1 MHESHSRLPP
11 LRIPM
16 SYLVPATLV
25 AAFTSLG
32 RATSRAI
39 RKGAVLL
46 FSIVVLLDGG
56 AATTPAPTPTATLTP
71 TPSTTPAQGF
81 GIGCVYMIPALHV
94 GDPDHDLKNKPCWTN
109 SHFPV
114 VLLRETWGRLEQTK
128 GNRDWSFFDKG
139 VELAREHGK
148 KFAVV
153 VAAGYT
159 SPSWIF
165 DSPTNAYAFPVQT
178 RHGKL
183 NMPLPWDSKF
193 QAAWSDTVHALG
205 SRYGND
211 PLCVYANISGVGR
224 VHESTFVRAQ
234 EDIDACNAKASS
246 DGFSSC
252 MDAWTAGA
260 KWITD
265 MFHDAFPNKPFL
277 FIGAIPSPKQDG
289 LDALNNV
296 IDWAAAKY
304 PNFGFANEGLWPGNN
319 YPRADSP
326 GTLQIKKLSAAGHPT
341 MYQFHK
347 PVRTVAEMKTSLD
360 KGIANG
366 ARGIEIFPGNCNQ
379 SEMWPLFDDANT
391 RMLAGGD
398 KLKAKV
404 KAK

>member
-16 SYLVPATLV
+16 SYLVSATLV

-56 AATTPAPTPTATLTP
+56 AAATPAPTPTATLTP

-153 VAAGYT
+153 RSEERRV
-159 SPSWIF
+159 
-165 DSPTNAYAFPVQT
+165 
-178 RHGKL
+178 GKECRC
-183 NMPLPWDSKF
+183 
-193 QAAWSDTVHALG
+193 AL
-205 SRYGND
+205 SR
-211 PLCVYANISGVGR
+211 
-224 VHESTFVRAQ
+224 E
-234 EDIDACNAKASS
+234 
-246 DGFSSC
+246 
-252 MDAWTAGA
+252 
-260 KWITD
+260 
-265 MFHDAFPNKPFL
+265 HDK
-277 FIGAIPSPKQDG
+277 
-289 LDALNNV
+289 
-296 IDWAAAKY
+296 
-304 PNFGFANEGLWPGNN
+304 
-319 YPRADSP
+319 
-326 GTLQIKKLSAAGHPT
+326 
-341 MYQFHK
+341 
-347 PVRTVAEMKTSLD
+347 
-360 KGIANG
+360 
-366 ARGIEIFPGNCNQ
+366 
-379 SEMWPLFDDANT
+379 
-391 RMLAGGD
+391 
-398 KLKAKV
+398 
-404 KAK
+404 